1 MTHAEK
7 LRNEVNEL
15 YELAKMTKEEVAD
28 YMTAKVGECEPDFYL
43 KAEGVYAYMYGWYKA
58 SMRGLE
64 NRLTL
69 AEMEILNTMD
79 EKDKEIQELRR
90 KLEASEEKNI
100 ELALNLA
107 QAMKRL
113 EAISDEEEEKFEKG
127 IGEK

>member
-28 YMTAKVGECEPDFYL
+28 YMTAKVGECDPDFCL